1 MLDATV
7 LVRYAPALLSGFL
20 YTLLTWLAGVAI
32 GIAIGLVIAVAVR
45 AISWRPFR
53 LLVRVYIEVVRG
65 TPFLVQLFILYY
77 GGPFVGLTLDAL
89 PAGIIGLGVYGSP
102 YFAETFRAGFAAVPQ
117 GQIEAGL
124 MAGLSQAVI
133 LWRIILPQML
143 VAILPAMVNLV
154 IILSKETAVLS
165 IITVPE
171 LTMQVTAM
179 GTETFAFVPTTL
191 ALAVLYWILVEA
203 TAWAGRRAELLVG
216 RHLAA

>member
-1 MLDATV
+1 MLDLAV

-20 YTLLTWLAGVAI
+20 YTLVTWLAGVAI
-32 GIAIGLVIAVAVR
+32 GMALGLVIAVAVR
-45 AISWRPFR
+45 AIAWRPFR
-53 LLVRVYIEVVRG
+53 ALVRIYIELIRG
-65 TPFLVQLFILYY
+65 TPFLIQLFVLYY

-89 PAGIIGLGVYGSP
+89 PAGIVGLGVYGSP
-102 YFAETFRAGFAAVPQ
+102 YFAETFRAGFAAVPR
-117 GQIEAGL
+117 GQVEAGL
-124 MAGLSQAVI
+124 MAGLVQAAI
-133 LWRIILPQML
+133 LRRIILPQML
-143 VAILPAMVNLV
+143 VAILPAIVNLV

-191 ALAVLYWILVEA
+191 ALAVLYWVLVEA
-203 TAWAGRRAELLVG
+203 TAWAGRRAEARVG